1 MAKYRYDILPLE
13 IADNP
18 KAKVL
23 SVADAELIN
32 SYEIKNVFNTTQ
44 ANVRLDITNLEGD
57 LITTEEYFKDY
68 SLLGNAQSAGEA
80 GASTLTIDIE
90 RDIDKYGFQG
100 GDVRLLYSFTNNLFS
115 ESQFGGQFFIES
127 ISSDR
132 TEFRALASNIPDA
145 KVEEYANKIIAE
157 LKASSYFSE
166 FKIQFGENTSV
177 LGLNLGV
184 EKLPQGIAIF
194 LKSYEPL
201 PGSVS
206 VKDTFTVNEIVSDDQ
221 LFEVRSSLID
231 EVVKVPYLKGPNFN
245 LELPEM
251 DSNPTEFLNYNEL
264 FSYPVENSYFEL
276 YSLFNEKSAQITID
290 HTDFSD
296 FINFSSAEERLRN
309 FKYKLELIESY
320 EQLKVL
326 RSQTPGSTYAAGASG
341 SIEHYDTLIK
351 GIVTNFDH
359 YDRFLYFESG
369 SHAWPKS
376 TTKKPHL
383 NIVSDT
389 LQAETWF
396 NRKVAEANNYDV
408 SNFDILTNTIPT
420 FIREDKNNE
429 AYLMFIHM
437 IGQHFDNMWVYFK
450 AVSDKYDADNRLKF
464 GVSKDLVR
472 SAVESFGVNLYSS
485 NMNMDNIFAS
495 FIGETPETGSEIIT
509 TMSIATSASY
519 NSGSTALEHLQ
530 PIAKLDY
537 EKEIHKRIYHNL
549 PYLIKTKGTERGLR
563 ALINCFGITPEIL
576 SIKTFGGVNL
586 SETQYFGPESYTTSS
601 SELKIRTDNTGSIV
615 TGSTLSKFVSIV
627 RPDKTYTDDLH
638 HVEVGFNISR
648 GTDDFIDLKTGK
660 LNESG
665 SFDLDDYIGDPRT
678 RYERNYPPLK
688 KLAEDIVNSG
698 YFWEDIQKD
707 WEKADWE
714 WQHRLEYSRH
724 PKAFVR
730 LLNFFDSS
738 LFKIIKDFVPARTKV
753 DTGIIIKGHKLSRNK
768 IKQVEVGVIES
779 IETGSIKIGSAT
791 GSSGGAYDLSSS
803 YDYTTNYNRT
813 IGTPTGLA
821 EYDITAEEPQYNG
834 ELSGSFIVTTD
845 GELGKLNPYL
855 ALVQPDLTFDITVF
869 NLSLPLPPACLISL
883 NAHYE
888 GEFYGFTTG
897 GTGTGTVSLI
907 YPPAVV
913 RDYWTIPPLAP
924 RTGTAEWWEEVDEIG
939 NSEDLAEKH
948 AQQMKDWEQIIRQ
961 EIEDDMAQ
969 YTDVTSFDY
978 IHEFN
983 EYEYVVVEATGVY
996 GYYGGFVGWFDQD
1009 DTLVT
1014 TSNRLTIYN
1023 NTEDTYGYRY
1033 TAKFI

>member
-13 IADNP
+13 IEDNP
-18 KAKVL
+18 AAKTF
-23 SVADAELIN
+23 SKEDSELIS
-32 SYEIKNVFNTTQ
+32 SYDIKNVFNTSQ
-44 ANVRLDITNLEGD
+44 ANVRLDFISLDND
-57 LITTEEYFKDY
+57 LIQTENYYQDY
-68 SLLGNAQSAGEA
+68 ALLGNAQSAGES
-80 GASTLTIDIE
+80 GASVLTVNIENDIA
-90 RDIDKYGFQG
+90 KYGFEG
-100 GDVRLLYSFTNNLFS
+100 GDVKLLYSFTNNLFS
-115 ESQFGGQFFIES
+115 ESRFGGEFFIES
-127 ISSDR
+127 ISKDR
-132 TEFRALASNIPDA
+132 TEFRALSSELKDDT
-145 KVEEYANKIIAE
+145 VEKYANKIIQE
-157 LKASSYFSE
+157 LKTSSYFSE
-166 FKIQFGENTSV
+166 FKIEFDEDTSS
-177 LGLNLGV
+177 LGLNLGI

-194 LKSYEPL
+194 VKTYRPL
-201 PGSVS
+201 PPGISKKS
-206 VKDTFTVNEIVSDDQ
+206 TFTLNEIVADDRF
-221 LFEVRSSLID
+221 FEVRSTLLD
-231 EVVKVPYLKGPNFN
+231 EEIVVPYLKGPNFN
-245 LELPEM
+245 LELPEQ

-264 FSYPVENSYFEL
+264 FSYPVQNSYFEL
-276 YSLFNEKSAQITID
+276 YSLFNEKSAEITID

-320 EQLKVL
+320 EQLKEL
-326 RSQTPGSTYAAGASG
+326 RSKTPGSSYAAGASG

-369 SHAWPKS
+369 SHSWPKS

-383 NIVSDT
+383 NVSST
-389 LQAETWF
+389 ELQSETWF
-396 NRKVAEANNYDV
+396 NRMVTSANNYDV

-420 FIREDKNNE
+420 FIREDRNNE

-485 NMNMDNIFAS
+485 NMNMDNIFATLV
-495 FIGETPETGSEIIT
+495 GETPETGSEIIT
-509 TMSIATSASY
+509 TMSVATSASY
-519 NSGSTALEHLQ
+519 NSGSTALAHLQ

-576 SIKTFGGVNL
+576 SIKGFGGTAL
-586 SETQYFGPESYTTSS
+586 SDKQYFGPESFSTSS
-601 SELKIRTDNTGSIV
+601 SDHKVRLDNTGSIV
-615 TGSTLSKFVSIV
+615 TGSTLSKYVSIV

-638 HVEVGFNISR
+638 HIEIGFDISR
-648 GTDDFIDLKTGK
+648 GTNDFIDLKTGK

-665 SFDLDDYIGDPRT
+665 SFDIDDYIGDPRT

-738 LFKIIKDFVPARTKV
+738 LFKIIKDFVPARAKV

-768 IKQVEVGVIES
+768 IKQVELGVTEEL
-779 IETGSIKIGSAT
+779 ETGSISIGTAT
-791 GSSGGAYDLSSS
+791 GSQGGSYELSAS
-803 YDYTTNYNRT
+803 YDYTTNYKRT
-813 IGTPTGLA
+813 IGTPLGLA
-821 EYDITAEEPQYNG
+821 EYDQVGEEPQFNG
-834 ELSGSFIVTTD
+834 ELSGSFIMTTD
-845 GELGKLNPYL
+845 GELGKRNPYIGT
-855 ALVQPDLTFDITVF
+855 VQPNLAFDITVF

-883 NAHYE
+883 QAHYL
-888 GEFYGFTTG
+888 GELYQFNSAGSG
-897 GTGTGTVSLI
+897 QGSVSLV
-907 YPPAVV
+907 YPPAPE
-913 RDYWTIPPLAP
+913 RNRFTIPPLLERA
-924 RTGTAEWWEEVDEIG
+924 GTAEWWEEVDEAG
-939 NSEDLAEKH
+939 GQELRLAEYQREY
-948 AQQMKDWEQIIRQ
+948 AQWQQEQRRKYL
-961 EIEDDMAQ
+961 DNMAA
-969 YTDVTSFDY
+969 YTNQQSFDY
-978 IHEFN
+978 IHEYN
-983 EYEYVVVEATGVY
+983 EYEFIVAEAQGVY
-996 GYYGGFVGWFDQD
+996 GYYGGFVGWFDEND
-1009 DTLVT
+1009 KLMT
-1014 TSNRLTIYN
+1014 TNNQLTIFIN
-1023 NTEDTYGYRY
+1023 DEVNEGYKY
-1033 TAKFI
+1033 YAKFI